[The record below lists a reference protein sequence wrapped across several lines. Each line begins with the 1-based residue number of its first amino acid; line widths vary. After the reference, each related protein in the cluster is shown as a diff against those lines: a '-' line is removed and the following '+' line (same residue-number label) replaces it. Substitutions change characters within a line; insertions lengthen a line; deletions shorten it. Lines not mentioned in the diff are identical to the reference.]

1 MKRVFLVLAVLVA
14 ASLALTAAT
23 ASSELIRKCIPNKE
37 AGTERTNGATLITYC
52 GSAKLTIKYSGK
64 TYKWGGN
71 GTGMC
76 LKIVGD
82 LIVGFGKSTTFASP
96 KPVSV
101 SLVMTIPA
109 AGDGTFNSATLEIQH
124 KGQKTLDSSHVHA
137 VVKDKR
143 SRGTFS
149 GTFLHGPKF
158 SGSFT
163 CK

>member
-23 ASSELIRKCIPNKE
+23 ASSAVIRKCIPNKE

-52 GSAKLTIKYSGK
+52 GSAKLTIKYGGK
-64 TYKWGGN
+64 TYRWGTGN
-71 GTGMC
+71 GMC

-101 SLVMTIPA
+101 SLVLTIPA
-109 AGDGTFNSATLEIQH
+109 SGDGTFNSATIEIQH
-124 KGQKTLDSSHVHA
+124 KGQKTLDASHVHA
-137 VVKDKR
+137 VIKGKR

-149 GTFLHGPKF
+149 GTFLKGPKF
-158 SGSFT
+158 SGSFS